1 MTSFRLYFQQVLIMV
16 YYICTRTN
24 MFFLWRANCFR
35 YLMLSLIYGNNEFF
49 LISNGI
55 SLKTL
60 TKCLGRAVVKS
71 DD

>member
-49 LISNGI
+49 FLYQM
-55 SLKTL
+55 
-60 TKCLGRAVVKS
+60 AFH
-71 DD
+71 